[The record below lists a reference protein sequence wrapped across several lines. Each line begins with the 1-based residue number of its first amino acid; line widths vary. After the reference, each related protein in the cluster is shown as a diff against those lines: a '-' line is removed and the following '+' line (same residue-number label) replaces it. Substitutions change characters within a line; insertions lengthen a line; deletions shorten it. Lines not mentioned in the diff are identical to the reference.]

1 MLNAGDPETVISLR
15 RLRKVVMAATRPLVF
30 WVGAGPSRWLGYP
43 SWKELTLD
51 LRRDFWRNV
60 AGFDN
65 QRALELVDKEDFP
78 AVFQMCRG
86 LDAARYHRFI
96 TNVFVPRAPTAAY
109 QKFVSLLSAINPLF
123 IVTTNIDEALEGQ
136 MPTLVTVQRSDLSR
150 CVDLV
155 QARTPFIAKL
165 HGSISSVQ
173 SAVFTTADYESLVT
187 DRSYLQ
193 PLGYIFAGCTVVFLG
208 YGVRDA
214 YVIRLLSDDTA
225 AKTLF
230 GPGPHFVVTNEP
242 VTTEFIHPIRYEIK
256 LHPDHKAALSV
267 LDYIRQSSIPTDVA
281 PAIIPEVQTGKPE
294 TKGLG
299 VVPPFRTGYYISD
312 LIPPGTWQTSQEIT
326 AEGGTATI
334 EASFGLGFTNDEMPL
349 RISTALHDLVVGLIC
364 FDYVYLPFS
373 VLGSAHN
380 LLGPQL
386 FWELVQLDVLRFIHN
401 PAQIGV
407 VFQKGEA
414 IGDVGNIVG
423 GTKEGPGPAPLSEL
437 IRKTFNPEPG
447 KEKEAER
454 LFTDLEQK
462 TVVYQ
467 RAIELDLPSLV
478 RSALL
483 MPDVSKLLG
492 IGDAILPTQAPR
504 WLRYPYLRLAHLIQ
518 TAALCTEY
526 GIQAARVPFGGVQLT
541 NAAFGV
547 QAAELRADDLASYV
561 SSGAYNSDLGALVYS
576 DMSIMNGIVRFRTS
590 AEGEAFRRET
600 GQVLATESG
609 REFNASV
616 NAGLSRNIPIGV
628 LQKAHDKLLTLM
640 TESTRITRVPAV
652 WASAMQSDA
661 STRYWRAKSE
671 RILLEMCAARGIGK
685 NDPCICGSG
694 EKLRLCCLPPL
705 RQ

>member
-1 MLNAGDPETVISLR
+1 
-15 RLRKVVMAATRPLVF
+15 MAATRPLVF

-51 LRRDFWRNV
+51 LRRDFCRNV
-60 AGFDN
+60 GGFDN
-65 QRALELVDKEDFP
+65 QRALELIDKEDFP

-96 TNVFVPRAPTAAY
+96 TNVFVPQAPTAAY
-109 QKFVSLLSAINPLF
+109 QKFVSLLSTIKPLF

-187 DRSYLQ
+187 DRSYLHN
-193 PLGYIFAGCTVVFLG
+193 LGYIFAGCTVVFLG

-214 YVIRLLSDDTA
+214 YVIRLLSEDTA

-230 GPGPHFVVTNEP
+230 GPGPHFVVTNEL
-242 VTTEFIHPIRYEIK
+242 VTTEYIHPIRYEIK
-256 LHPDHKAALSV
+256 LHPDRKAVLSV
-267 LDYIRQSSIPTDVA
+267 LDYIRQSSTRTVVE
-281 PAIIPEVQTGKPE
+281 PAITPEVQTGKPE
-294 TKGLG
+294 TGLG
-299 VVPPFRTGYYISD
+299 IVPPFRTGYYISE

-334 EASFGLGFTNDEMPL
+334 EASFGLGFTNDEVPL

-380 LLGPQL
+380 LLGSQL

-401 PAQIGV
+401 PAQMGV
-407 VFQKGEA
+407 IFQKGEA
-414 IGDVGNIVG
+414 IGDVLNMVG

-437 IRKTFNPEPG
+437 IRKTLNPEPG

-454 LFTDLEQK
+454 LFADLEQK

-561 SSGAYNSDLGALVYS
+561 SSGAYNSDLGALVHS
-576 DMSIMNGIVRFRTS
+576 DMSIMNGIVHFRTS

-616 NAGLSRNIPIGV
+616 NAGLSRSIPIGV

-652 WASAMQSDA
+652 WSTAMQSDA